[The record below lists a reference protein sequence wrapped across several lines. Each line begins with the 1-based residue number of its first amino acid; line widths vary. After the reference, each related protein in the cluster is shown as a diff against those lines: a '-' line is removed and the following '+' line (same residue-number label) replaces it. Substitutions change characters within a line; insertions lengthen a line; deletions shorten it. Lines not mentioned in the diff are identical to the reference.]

1 MAGIGKAN
9 RQMGQKPLTLG
20 HFMKIWAIKVM
31 GWAQI
36 KRKTEMM
43 CAIRGCV
50 CNILCIFNVL
60 YMSKYRVFFAVFL
73 FLTIFAPEGYGIF
86 FAMFEA
92 SFTKHGISFKR

>member
-1 MAGIGKAN
+1 M
-9 RQMGQKPLTLG
+9 
-20 HFMKIWAIKVM
+20 
-31 GWAQI
+31 

-43 CAIRGCV
+43 CTIRGSV

-73 FLTIFAPEGYGIF
+73 YLIIFPPEGYGIF

-92 SFTKHGISFKR
+92 SFTKHGISFKH